1 MRLVARA
8 AESVLRPEFDFE
20 KQGQVPNVVFI
31 EGLVPFKRQW
41 LLYYGTADSRLA
53 VAASPFR

>member
-1 MRLVARA
+1 
-8 AESVLRPEFDFE
+8 VLFPEFDFE

-31 EGLVPFKRQW
+31 EGLVPFKGQW

-53 VAASPFR
+53 VAVAPFR